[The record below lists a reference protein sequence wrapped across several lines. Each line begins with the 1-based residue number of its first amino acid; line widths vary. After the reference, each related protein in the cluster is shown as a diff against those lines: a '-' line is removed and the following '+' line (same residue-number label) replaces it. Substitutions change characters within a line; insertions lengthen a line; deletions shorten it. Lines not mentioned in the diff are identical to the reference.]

1 MSLNKVMLIGRV
13 GADPDVRQL
22 SGDSKVARVS
32 LATSNRYKDRNGDW
46 VEDTTWHTVQ
56 IFGKTA
62 EFVENYVG
70 KGANLYVE
78 GRIRNRKFTDQTG
91 AERSVTEI
99 VAEDVQLLDPR
110 RQQEERQPAPQP
122 QQPAR
127 SQAPKRQAP
136 APAPATDNLQDDLPF

>member
-1 MSLNKVMLIGRV
+1 MSLNRVLLIGRV

-46 VEDTTWHTVQ
+46 VEDTTWHTIQ
-56 IFGKTA
+56 IFGKSA

-70 KGANLYVE
+70 KGANLFVE

-91 AERSVTEI
+91 ADRFVTEI
-99 VAEDVQLLDPR
+99 VAENVQLLEQR
-110 RQQEERQPAPQP
+110 QQQEERQSAPQARP

-127 SQAPKRQAP
+127 RPAPKQQAPTPQI
-136 APAPATDNLQDDLPF
+136 DVDSDLPF

>member
-1 MSLNKVMLIGRV
+1 MLIGRV
-13 GADPDVRQL
+13 GSDPDVRQL
-22 SGDSKVARVS
+22 TGDSKVARIS
-32 LATSNRYKDRNGDW
+32 LATSNRYKDRNGEW

-56 IFGKTA
+56 IFGKSA

-91 AERSVTEI
+91 ADRFVTEI
-99 VAEDVQLLDPR
+99 VAEDVQLLDR

-127 SQAPKRQAP
+127 RQAPRQQAAAP
-136 APAPATDNLQDDLPF
+136 APAPASDNFQDDLPF

>member
-1 MSLNKVMLIGRV
+1 MLIGRV
-13 GADPDVRQL
+13 GSDPDVRQL
-22 SGDSKVARVS
+22 TGDSKVARIS
-32 LATSNRYKDRNGDW
+32 LATSNRYKDRNGEW
-46 VEDTTWHTVQ
+46 AEDTTWHTVQ
-56 IFGKTA
+56 VFGKSA

-91 AERSVTEI
+91 ADRFVTEI
-99 VAEDVQLLDPR
+99 VAEDVQLLDR

-127 SQAPKRQAP
+127 RPAPRQQAPT
-136 APAPATDNLQDDLPF
+136 PAPATDNFSDDLPFD